1 MNDAVATTDHSY
13 KILNILGPMMVDFK
27 REIVEMRAEGAS
39 ETEIETMLNE
49 LETHYANR
57 TPEGKLVVAVLR
69 EAARFRTPS
78 TCDLP

>member
-1 MNDAVATTDHSY
+1 MNDAVATADHYY

-27 REIVEMRAEGAS
+27 KEIAEMRAEGAS

-49 LETHYANR
+49 LETHYANDSD
-57 TPEGKLVVAVLR
+57 EGKLVVAVLR
-69 EAARFRTPS
+69 EAARPRTPS

>member
-1 MNDAVATTDHSY
+1 MNDAVATTDHYY

-27 REIVEMRAEGAS
+27 REIDEMRAEGAS

-57 TPEGKLVVAVLR
+57 
-69 EAARFRTPS
+69 
-78 TCDLP
+78 